1 MTLKSITK
9 GAVPVVVGVIAAGL
23 LIRYFGDQPILEDV
37 KKGLNGD
44 SVGIFN

>member
-9 GAVPVVVGVIAAGL
+9 GAFPVVVGVFAAGL
-23 LIRYFGDQPILEDV
+23 AIRYFGDQPILEDV

-44 SVGIFN
+44 VKGFFK